1 MYIYGVTACAMGYG
15 VGVVGEDVI
24 TLLISSK
31 YFWALLI
38 LSLVVL
44 GYVLT
49 LQYGGDPKEYMR
61 DIGFQLLFL
70 ATALLGVTLSR

>member
-1 MYIYGVTACAMGYG
+1 MEENI
-15 VGVVGEDVI
+15 VVM
-24 TLLISSK
+24 LISNK

-38 LSLVVL
+38 LLVAVV

-49 LQYGGDPKEYMR
+49 LQYGGDPREYMH

-70 ATALLGVTLSR
+70 ATALLGVSLSR